1 MALNMTSQIM
11 SDNSKIANHKTM
23 ERSKREMLISLVFW
37 IVTRLAFPI
46 HRMKKLSSS
55 PLPQYVTTTSF
66 SVFFVVEILA

>member
-46 HRMKKLSSS
+46 SMLRFQQQKIQRKML
-55 PLPQYVTTTSF
+55 
-66 SVFFVVEILA
+66 